1 MDIYTDG
8 SCNTQNLLGAWA
20 AIVLSPDE
28 KVVLSGKEE
37 NTTHQRMELLA
48 VIRALEFV
56 SVPAVT
62 VYSDSQYVTGL
73 VGRKEKLAAKGFLTN
88 KGVPI
93 RNLDL
98 VQQFFSLE
106 AAMEVTFVKVKA
118 HRKGVPYNEEV
129 DRLVRGMVR
138 LG

>member
-20 AIVLSPDE
+20 AVVLSANE
-28 KVVLSGKEE
+28 KVVLSGKEKG
-37 NTTHQRMELLA
+37 TTHQRMELLA
-48 VIRALEFV
+48 VIKALQFAG
-56 SVPAVT
+56 SSKVT

-73 VGRKEKLAAKGFLTN
+73 MGRKEKLAAKGFLTN

-98 VQQFFSLE
+98 VQEFYSLE

-118 HRKGVPYNEEV
+118 HSKGVPYNEEV
-129 DRLVRGMVR
+129 DKLVRGMVR
-138 LG
+138 EG